1 MKNILQLLSLV
12 CLSGMIACSDDG
24 DRKLPVPETTVRLE
38 GAIGQSTRAVIG
50 SGYEKDL
57 AVCFARQDETA
68 VSSGTY
74 GVWSLCKATRS
85 AGKGN
90 RPILFDALQLYPT
103 DGSRIRLHGYY
114 PAGDGTASDLQAG
127 KVTFTIDGQTD
138 IMATGCLAATT
149 YEPVQ
154 TCTFRHLLTQV
165 ALVCYSDRSEQWGT
179 VTKIEA
185 VGITVAQQ
193 LDWQSETPQL
203 VALPTGQVAHVTVQD
218 IAGLSLPQAEEG
230 DELPEAQGYV
240 LLPVSAADGMA
251 ASPLQLQVTTTRDG
265 YGNAVETVSRVSVT
279 VEGGFLPGKRHVVSL
294 FFTDGSKI
302 QVTTVGV
309 ERWTEQEVGE
319 IPI

>member
-114 PAGDGTASDLQAG
+114 PAGDGTASDLQGG
-127 KVTFTIDGQTD
+127 KVTFTLDGQTD

-165 ALVCYSDRSEQWGT
+165 ALVCYSNRSEQWGT
-179 VTKIEA
+179 VTKIET

-230 DELPEAQGYV
+230 GELPEAQGYV
-240 LLPVSAADGMA
+240 LLPALST
-251 ASPLQLQVTTTRDG
+251 PLQLEVTTTKDG
-265 YGNAVETVSRVSVT
+265 NGNAVETVSHVAVS
-279 VEGGFLPGKRHVVSL
+279 VEGGFLAGKRHVVSL
-294 FFTDGSKI
+294 FFTDGNKI
-302 QVTTVGV
+302 QATTVGV
-309 ERWTEQEVGE
+309 ERWTDQEVGE